1 VFLKEAGNL
10 DLGAQSFQATGARQ
24 NGSGVRKFIAA
35 EWLYRENNSAED
47 AIDICHRLMPPEFS
61 AASSVARW
69 MIYIIQSRQDRAE
82 RPGVLKMH
90 QLLKQDMAPQASQSG
105 LLAPDTTGMNFYR
118 ADPALTDLLR
128 IHLPEKLFNHIEPHL
143 DRLGELAGGRLDE
156 CARLADR
163 HGPVLH
169 PRDKFGRDV
178 QSIEYHPAY
187 HELERAA
194 FGEFGIHALS
204 IRKGIMGWPDKYPV
218 VAKHAFTFL
227 FNQTE
232 FGMGCPINVTDGCAK
247 LLANFGSEEL
257 KAKYFD
263 GLTQTDMSRLTQGG
277 QFMTEKEG
285 GSDVGTLTTSAVQE
299 GDHWRLYGEKWFCS
313 NADAKV
319 VMLLA
324 RPEGAP
330 PGTRG
335 VGLFLMPRFLEDGSQ
350 NHYRIVRLKDK
361 LGTRSMA
368 SGEIKLEGAIAY
380 AVGKLD
386 RGFVQMA
393 EMVNSSRLSNGV
405 KSTALMRRAWHDAMT
420 VAKNRVVFGSRILD
434 LPLGRRQLLK
444 IMLATEQALSMSF
457 LTADALDRAE
467 AGSQDAAALLRI
479 LTPTL
484 KFRATRD
491 ARKVCGDA
499 LEMRGGIGYIEEFAT
514 ARLLRDAH
522 LGSIWEG
529 TGNIVAL
536 DALKR
541 AVGRHGAES
550 ALAADLHAR
559 LDDSA
564 EVPQAWRDKLRGLA
578 DRAVGFAREVAAHSD
593 NEAESR
599 RATSLLYHVAS
610 AVQLAWEAQRIHA
623 RRGDARRLLLSRL
636 VVDQRVTPNDPFR
649 LAENKSQ
656 GAIAALLLGDRPAG
670 MAEVG
675 ELLRGA

>member
-1 VFLKEAGNL
+1 MIKIGRNEQEINMQQPLTH
-10 DLGAQSFQATGARQ
+10 DRST
-24 NGSGVRKFIAA
+24 AA
-35 EWLYRENNSAED
+35 AD
-47 AIDICHRLMPPEFS
+47 KP
-61 AASSVARW
+61 
-69 MIYIIQSRQDRAE
+69 
-82 RPGVLKMH
+82 
-90 QLLKQDMAPQASQSG
+90 G
-105 LLAPDTTGMNFYR
+105 LLAPDTSGMNFYR

-128 IHLPEKLFNHIEPHL
+128 LHLPEPLFRHIEPHL
-143 DRLGELAGGRLDE
+143 DRLGGLAGGHLDE

-163 HGPVLH
+163 HTPVLH
-169 PRDKFGRDV
+169 QRDRFGRDS
-178 QSIEYHPAY
+178 QYIEYHPAY
-187 HELERAA
+187 RELEKAA

-227 FNQTE
+227 FNQAE
-232 FGMGCPINVTDGCAK
+232 FGLGCPINVTDGCAK
-247 LLANFGSEEL
+247 LLNNFGSEAL
-257 KAKYFD
+257 KARYLD
-263 GLTQTDMSRLTQGG
+263 GLTQTDMSKLTQGG

-285 GSDVGTLTTSAVQE
+285 GSDVGTLTTTAVPE
-299 GDHWRLYGEKWFCS
+299 GDHWRLHGEKWFCS
-313 NADAKV
+313 NADAEV

-324 RPEGAP
+324 RPEGAG

-335 VGLFLMPRFLEDGSQ
+335 VGLFLMPRRLEDGSQ

-405 KSTALMRRAWHDAMT
+405 KSTALMRRAYHDAMT
-420 VAKNRVVFGSRILD
+420 VARNRVVFGQRIID
-434 LPLGRRQLLK
+434 LPLARRQLMK
-444 IMLATEQALSMSF
+444 IMLPTEQALSMSF

-529 TGNIVAL
+529 TGNIVAI

-541 AVGRHGAES
+541 AVG
-550 ALAADLHAR
+550 
-559 LDDSA
+559 
-564 EVPQAWRDKLRGLA
+564 Q
-578 DRAVGFAREVAAHSD
+578 FA
-593 NEAESR
+593 
-599 RATSLLYHVAS
+599 
-610 AVQLAWEAQRIHA
+610 
-623 RRGDARRLLLSRL
+623 
-636 VVDQRVTPNDPFR
+636 
-649 LAENKSQ
+649 
-656 GAIAALLLGDRPAG
+656 
-670 MAEVG
+670 
-675 ELLRGA
+675 

>member
-1 VFLKEAGNL
+1 VQDG
-10 DLGAQSFQATGARQ
+10 D
-24 NGSGVRKFIAA
+24 
-35 EWLYRENNSAED
+35 
-47 AIDICHRLMPPEFS
+47 
-61 AASSVARW
+61 RW
-69 MIYIIQSRQDRAE
+69 I
-82 RPGVLKMH
+82 
-90 QLLKQDMAPQASQSG
+90 
-105 LLAPDTTGMNFYR
+105 LA
-118 ADPALTDLLR
+118 
-128 IHLPEKLFNHIEPHL
+128 
-143 DRLGELAGGRLDE
+143 
-156 CARLADR
+156 
-163 HGPVLH
+163 
-169 PRDKFGRDV
+169 
-178 QSIEYHPAY
+178 
-187 HELERAA
+187 
-194 FGEFGIHALS
+194 
-204 IRKGIMGWPDKYPV
+204 
-218 VAKHAFTFL
+218 
-227 FNQTE
+227 
-232 FGMGCPINVTDGCAK
+232 
-247 LLANFGSEEL
+247 
-257 KAKYFD
+257 
-263 GLTQTDMSRLTQGG
+263 
-277 QFMTEKEG
+277 
-285 GSDVGTLTTSAVQE
+285 
-299 GDHWRLYGEKWFCS
+299 GEKWFCS
-313 NADAKV
+313 NADAEV

-324 RPEGAP
+324 RPQGAVG
-330 PGTRG
+330 GTRG
-335 VGLFLMPRFLEDGSQ
+335 VGLFLMPRWLEDGSP

-405 KSTALMRRAWHDAMT
+405 KSTALMRRAHHDAMT
-420 VAKNRVVFGSRILD
+420 VAANRVVFGSRIID
-434 LPLGRRQLLK
+434 LPLARRQLMK

-541 AVGRHGAES
+541 AVGRHGADA

-564 EVPQAWRDKLRGLA
+564 NVPQAWRDRLRELT
-578 DRAVGFAREVAAHSD
+578 DRAIGFACEVAGRSD
-593 NEAESR
+593 NEAEAR

-610 AVQLAWEAQRIHA
+610 AVALAWEGGRIHEM
-623 RRGDARRLLLSRL
+623 RGDARRLLLSRM
-636 VVDQRVTPNDPFR
+636 VIDHRVFGNDPFR
-649 LAENKSQ
+649 LTENAAER
-656 GAIAALLLGDRPAG
+656 AITGHLLGMDAVG
-670 MAEVG
+670 IAEVG
-675 ELLRGA
+675 ELLVAA

>member
-1 VFLKEAGNL
+1 MRCSAISSRISTGWAG
-10 DLGAQSFQATGARQ
+10 S
-24 NGSGVRKFIAA
+24 
-35 EWLYRENNSAED
+35 
-47 AIDICHRLMPPEFS
+47 
-61 AASSVARW
+61 
-69 MIYIIQSRQDRAE
+69 
-82 RPGVLKMH
+82 
-90 QLLKQDMAPQASQSG
+90 
-105 LLAPDTTGMNFYR
+105 
-118 ADPALTDLLR
+118 PALISPGPVRALRYLPR
-128 IHLPEKLFNHIEPHL
+128 IHRPVALFRHIEPHL
-143 DRLGELAGGRLDE
+143 DRLGGLAGGHLDE

-163 HGPVLH
+163 HVPVLH
-169 PRDKFGRDV
+169 QRDRFGRDA
-178 QSIEYHPAY
+178 QWIEYHPAY
-187 HELERAA
+187 RELERAA
-194 FGEFGIHALS
+194 FGEFGIHAMS
-204 IRKGIMGWPDKYPV
+204 IRKGILGWPEKYPV

-227 FNQTE
+227 FNQAE
-232 FGMGCPINVTDGCAK
+232 FGLGCPINVTDGCAK
-247 LLANFGSEEL
+247 LLANFGSEAL
-257 KAKYFD
+257 KARYLD
-263 GLTQTDMSRLTQGG
+263 GLTQTDMNKLTQGG

-285 GSDVGTLTTSAVQE
+285 GSDVGKLTTIAVQE
-299 GDHWRLYGEKWFCS
+299 GDHWRLSGEKWFCS
-313 NADAKV
+313 NADAEV

-324 RPEGAP
+324 RPEGAVG
-330 PGTRG
+330 GTRG
-335 VGLFLMPRFLEDGSQ
+335 VGLFLMPRRLEDGSQ

-405 KSTALMRRAWHDAMT
+405 KSTALMRRAHHDAMT
-420 VAKNRVVFGSRILD
+420 VAQNRVVFGSRIID
-434 LPLGRRQLLK
+434 LPLARRQLMK
-444 IMLATEQALSMSF
+444 IMLATEQGLSISF

-514 ARLLRDAH
+514 SRLLRDAH

-541 AVGRHGAES
+541 AVGRHGADS

-564 EVPQAWRDKLRGLA
+564 NVPQAWRDRLRDLA
-578 DRAVGFAREVAAHSD
+578 DRAVGFAREVASRAD
-593 NEAESR
+593 NEAEAR

-610 AVQLAWEAQRIHA
+610 AVALAWEGGRIQEM
-623 RRGDARRLLLSRL
+623 RGDARRLLLSRL
-636 VVDQRVTPNDPFR
+636 VVDHRISARDTCP
-649 LAENKSQ
+649 
-656 GAIAALLLGDRPAG
+656 
-670 MAEVG
+670 
-675 ELLRGA
+675 ELVNYHQ

>member
-1 VFLKEAGNL
+1 
-10 DLGAQSFQATGARQ
+10 
-24 NGSGVRKFIAA
+24 
-35 EWLYRENNSAED
+35 
-47 AIDICHRLMPPEFS
+47 
-61 AASSVARW
+61 
-69 MIYIIQSRQDRAE
+69 
-82 RPGVLKMH
+82 MH
-90 QLLKQDMAPQASQSG
+90 QFIRHAGVTGKSG
-105 LLAPDTTGMNFYR
+105 LLAPDTTGLNFYR

-128 IHLPEKLFNHIEPHL
+128 IHLDDRLFRHIEPHL
-143 DRLGELAGGRLDE
+143 DRLGALAGGVLDE

-163 HGPVLH
+163 HVPVLH
-169 PRDKFGRDV
+169 QRDRFGRDV
-178 QSIEYHPAY
+178 QWIEYHPAY
-187 HELERAA
+187 RELEKVA
-194 FGEFGIHALS
+194 FGEFGIHAMS
-204 IRKGIMGWPDKYPV
+204 NAKGILGWPEKYPV

-227 FNQTE
+227 FNQAE
-232 FGMGCPINVTDGCAK
+232 FGLGCPINVTDGCAK
-247 LLANFGSEEL
+247 LLANFGSDEL
-257 KAKYFD
+257 KGRYLD
-263 GLTQTDMSRLTQGG
+263 GLTTTDMDRLTQGG

-285 GSDVGTLTTSAVQE
+285 GSDVGTLTTTAVPE
-299 GDHWRLYGEKWFCS
+299 GDHWRLHGEKWFCS
-313 NADAKV
+313 NADAEV

-324 RPEGAP
+324 RPEGGS

-335 VGLFLMPRFLEDGSQ
+335 VGLFLMPRFLDDDSQ

-380 AVGKLD
+380 AVGRLD

-405 KSTALMRRAWHDAMT
+405 KSTALMRRAHHDATT
-420 VAKNRVVFGSRILD
+420 VATNRVVFGRRIID

-444 IMLATEQALSMSF
+444 IALATEQALSMSF

-499 LEMRGGIGYIEEFAT
+499 LEMRGGIGYVEEFAT

-529 TGNIVAL
+529 TGNVVAL

-559 LDDSA
+559 LDDSST
-564 EVPQAWRDKLRGLA
+564 VPQAFRDRLRGLV
-578 DRAVGFAREVAAHSD
+578 DRAIGFAREVASRAD
-593 NEAESR
+593 NEAEAR
-599 RATSLLYHVAS
+599 RATGLLYHVAS
-610 AVQLAWEAQRIHA
+610 AVSLCWEAGRIDA
-623 RRGDARRLLLSRL
+623 MRGDARRLLLSRL
-636 VVDQRVTPNDPFR
+636 VIDHRLSAHDPFR
-649 LAENKSQ
+649 LTENATQ
-656 GAIAALLLGDRPAG
+656 EAIANHLLGERAVG

-675 ELLRGA
+675 ELVLAA

>member
-1 VFLKEAGNL
+1 MQPLKHN
-10 DLGAQSFQATGARQ
+10 R
-24 NGSGVRKFIAA
+24 IA
-35 EWLYRENNSAED
+35 D
-47 AIDICHRLMPPEFS
+47 TDQP
-61 AASSVARW
+61 
-69 MIYIIQSRQDRAE
+69 
-82 RPGVLKMH
+82 
-90 QLLKQDMAPQASQSG
+90 G
-105 LLAPDTTGMNFYR
+105 LLAPDTSGMNFYH
-118 ADPALTDLLR
+118 ADPALKDLLR
-128 IHLPEKLFNHIEPHL
+128 LHLPDALFRHIEPHL
-143 DRLGELAGGRLDE
+143 ERLGELAGGHLDE

-163 HGPVLH
+163 HVPVLH
-169 PRDKFGRDV
+169 QRDKFGRDA
-178 QSIEYHPAY
+178 QWIEYHPAY
-187 HELERAA
+187 RELERAA
-194 FGEFGIHALS
+194 FGEFGIHAMS
-204 IRKGIMGWPDKYPV
+204 VRKGILGWPDKYPV

-227 FNQTE
+227 FNQAE
-232 FGMGCPINVTDGCAK
+232 FGLGCPINVTDGCAK
-247 LLANFGSEEL
+247 LLANFGSEAL
-257 KAKYFD
+257 KARYLD

-285 GSDVGTLTTSAVQE
+285 GSDVGKLTTSAVQE
-299 GDHWRLYGEKWFCS
+299 GDHWRLHGEKWFCS
-313 NADAKV
+313 NADAEV

-324 RPEGAP
+324 RPQGAEG
-330 PGTRG
+330 GTRG
-335 VGLFLMPRFLEDGSQ
+335 VGLFLMPRRLEDGSQ

-380 AVGKLD
+380 AVGRLD

-405 KSTALMRRAWHDAMT
+405 KSTALMRRAHHDAMT
-420 VAKNRVVFGSRILD
+420 VARNRVVFGQRIID
-434 LPLGRRQLLK
+434 LPLARRQLMK

-529 TGNIVAL
+529 TGNIVAI

-541 AVGRHGAES
+541 AIGRHGADA

-564 EVPQAWRDKLRGLA
+564 NVPRAWRDRLRDLT
-578 DRAVGFAREVAAHSD
+578 DRAVGFAREVAGRTD
-593 NEAESR
+593 NEAEAR

-610 AVQLAWEAQRIHA
+610 AVALAWEGGRIHDM
-623 RRGDARRLLLSRL
+623 RGDARRLLLSRM
-636 VVDQRVTPNDPFR
+636 VVDHRLSAGDPFR
-649 LAENKSQ
+649 LTENATQRSIT
-656 GAIAALLLGDRPAG
+656 GHLLGERDVG

-675 ELLRGA
+675 ELISAA

>member
-1 VFLKEAGNL
+1 M
-10 DLGAQSFQATGARQ
+10 QQR
-24 NGSGVRKFIAA
+24 SGHDVTAA
-35 EWLYRENNSAED
+35 A
-47 AIDICHRLMPPEFS
+47 
-61 AASSVARW
+61 
-69 MIYIIQSRQDRAE
+69 DR
-82 RPGVLKMH
+82 P
-90 QLLKQDMAPQASQSG
+90 G
-105 LLAPDTTGMNFYR
+105 LLAPDTSGMNFYR

-128 IHLPEKLFNHIEPHL
+128 IHLPDRIFNHIEPHL
-143 DRLGELAGGRLDE
+143 DRLGGLAGGYLDE

-163 HGPVLH
+163 HTPVLH
-169 PRDKFGRDV
+169 QRDRFGRDV
-178 QSIEYHPAY
+178 QWIEYHPAY
-187 HELERAA
+187 RELEKAA
-194 FGEFGIHALS
+194 FGEFGMHAMS
-204 IRKGIMGWPDKYPV
+204 IRKGVLGWPDKYPV

-227 FNQTE
+227 FNQAE
-232 FGMGCPINVTDGCAK
+232 FGLGCPINVTDGCAK
-247 LLANFGSEEL
+247 LLANFGSDAL
-257 KAKYFD
+257 KAKYLD
-263 GLTQTDMSRLTQGG
+263 GLTETNMAKLTQGG

-299 GDHWRLYGEKWFCS
+299 GDHWRLSGEKWFCS
-313 NADAKV
+313 NADAEV

-324 RPEGAP
+324 RPRGAEG
-330 PGTRG
+330 GTRG
-335 VGLFLMPRFLEDGSQ
+335 VGLFLMPRRLDDGSP

-380 AVGKLD
+380 AVGNLD

-405 KSTALMRRAWHDAMT
+405 KSTALMRRAHHDAMT
-420 VAKNRVVFGSRILD
+420 VARNRSVFGSRIVD
-434 LPLGRRQLLK
+434 LPLGRRQLMK
-444 IMLATEQALSMSF
+444 IALATEQALSMSF

-479 LTPTL
+479 LTPIL

-541 AVGRHGAES
+541 AVGRHGADG
-550 ALAADLHAR
+550 ALGADLHAR

-564 EVPQAWRDKLRGLA
+564 AVPQAWRDRLHGLT
-578 DRAVGFAREVAAHSD
+578 DRAIGFAREVASRAEK
-593 NEAESR
+593 EAEAR

-610 AVQLAWEAQRIHA
+610 AVVLAWEAQRIHE

-636 VVDQRVTPNDPFR
+636 VVDHRLSAGDPFR
-649 LAENKSQ
+649 LTENATQ
-656 GAIAALLLGDRPAG
+656 AAIADRLLGEPPVG

-675 ELLRGA
+675 ELLVAA

>member
-1 VFLKEAGNL
+1 MQQLPAHHDAGTTA
-10 DLGAQSFQATGARQ
+10 GQA
-24 NGSGVRKFIAA
+24 
-35 EWLYRENNSAED
+35 
-47 AIDICHRLMPPEFS
+47 
-61 AASSVARW
+61 
-69 MIYIIQSRQDRAE
+69 
-82 RPGVLKMH
+82 
-90 QLLKQDMAPQASQSG
+90 G

-128 IHLPEKLFNHIEPHL
+128 IHLDIRLFRHIEPHL
-143 DRLGELAGGRLDE
+143 DRLGALAGGPLDE

-169 PRDKFGRDV
+169 QRDRFGRDV
-178 QSIEYHPAY
+178 QSIEYHPCY
-187 HELERAA
+187 RELEQAA
-194 FGEFGIHALS
+194 FGEFGIHAMS
-204 IRKGIMGWPDKYPV
+204 NAKGILGWPDTYPV

-232 FGMGCPINVTDGCAK
+232 FGLGCPINVTDGCAK
-247 LLANFGSEEL
+247 LLAKFGSDEL
-257 KAKYFD
+257 KARYLD
-263 GLTQTDMSRLTQGG
+263 GLTQTDMARLTQGG

-285 GSDVGTLTTSAVQE
+285 GSDVGTLTTRAVPE
-299 GDHWRLYGEKWFCS
+299 GDHWRLHGEKWFCS

-324 RPEGAP
+324 RPEGAVS
-330 PGTRG
+330 GTRG
-335 VGLFLMPRFLEDGSQ
+335 VGLFLMPRSLDDGTQ

-368 SGEIKLEGAIAY
+368 SGEIKLDGAIAY
-380 AVGKLD
+380 AVGRLD

-405 KSTALMRRAWHDAMT
+405 KSTALMRRAHHDAMT
-420 VAKNRVVFGSRILD
+420 VATHRMVFGRRIID

-467 AGSQDAAALLRI
+467 GGSQGAAALLRI

-499 LEMRGGIGYIEEFAT
+499 LEMRGGIGYVEEFAT

-529 TGNIVAL
+529 TGNTVAL

-550 ALAADLHAR
+550 ALSADLHAR
-559 LDDSA
+559 LDDSGT
-564 EVPQAWRDKLRGLA
+564 VPQAFRDRLRDLV
-578 DRAVGFAREVAAHSD
+578 DRAIAFARAVASRAD
-593 NEAESR
+593 NEAEAR

-610 AVQLAWEAQRIHA
+610 AVSLTWESGRIDA
-623 RRGDARRLLLSRL
+623 MRGDARRLLLARL
-636 VVDQRVTPNDPFR
+636 VLDHRLPASDPFR
-649 LAENKSQ
+649 LAENTTQDS
-656 GAIAALLLGDRPAG
+656 IATHLLGKRDVG

-675 ELLRGA
+675 ELVSAA

>member
-1 VFLKEAGNL
+1 MHQFLKREDVMTG
-10 DLGAQSFQATGARQ
+10 GARP
-24 NGSGVRKFIAA
+24 A
-35 EWLYRENNSAED
+35 
-47 AIDICHRLMPPEFS
+47 
-61 AASSVARW
+61 
-69 MIYIIQSRQDRAE
+69 
-82 RPGVLKMH
+82 
-90 QLLKQDMAPQASQSG
+90 
-105 LLAPDTTGMNFYR
+105 LLAPDTTGLNFYR
-118 ADPALTDLLR
+118 ADPALSDLLR
-128 IHLPEKLFNHIEPHL
+128 IHLPDTLFCHLTPHL
-143 DRLGELAGGRLDE
+143 DRLGELAGGYLDE

-169 PRDKFGRDV
+169 QRDRFGRDM
-178 QSIEYHPAY
+178 QWIEYHPAY
-187 HELERAA
+187 RELERAA
-194 FGEFGIHALS
+194 FGEFGIHAMS
-204 IRKGIMGWPDKYPV
+204 IRKGILGWPDKYPV

-227 FNQTE
+227 FNQAE
-232 FGMGCPINVTDGCAK
+232 FGLGCPINVTDGCAK
-247 LLANFGSEEL
+247 LLASFGSDGL
-257 KAKYFD
+257 KARYLD
-263 GLTQTDMSRLTQGG
+263 GLTQTDMRKLTQGG

-285 GSDVGTLTTSAVQE
+285 GSDVGTLTTVAVPE
-299 GDHWRLYGEKWFCS
+299 GHHWRLHGEKWFCS

-324 RPEGAP
+324 RPQGADS
-330 PGTRG
+330 GTRG
-335 VGLFLMPRFLEDGSQ
+335 VGLFLMPRFLDDGSQ
-350 NHYRIVRLKDK
+350 NQYRIVRLKDK

-380 AVGKLD
+380 AVGRLD

-405 KSTALMRRAWHDAMT
+405 KSTALMRRAWHDAIT
-420 VAKNRVVFGSRILD
+420 VARNRVVFGQRIVD
-434 LPLGRRQLLK
+434 LPLGRRQLMK
-444 IMLATEQALSMSF
+444 ILLATEQALSTSF

-499 LEMRGGIGYIEEFAT
+499 LEMRGGIGYVEEFVT

-541 AVGRHGAES
+541 AIGRHGADA

-559 LDDSA
+559 LDDSNA
-564 EVPQAWRDKLRGLA
+564 VPQAWRDQLHRLV
-578 DRAVGFAREVAAHSD
+578 DRAVGFAREVAGRAD
-593 NEAESR
+593 NEAEAR

-610 AVQLAWEAQRIHA
+610 AVSLTWESARIHA
-623 RRGDARRLLLSRL
+623 LRGDARRLLLARL
-636 VVDQRVTPNDPFR
+636 VVDHRLMPSDPFR
-649 LAENKSQ
+649 LTENKADD
-656 GAIAALLLGDRPAG
+656 AIATLLLGENVANMG
-670 MAEVG
+670 EVG
-675 ELLRGA
+675 ELLTAA

>member
-1 VFLKEAGNL
+1 
-10 DLGAQSFQATGARQ
+10 
-24 NGSGVRKFIAA
+24 
-35 EWLYRENNSAED
+35 
-47 AIDICHRLMPPEFS
+47 
-61 AASSVARW
+61 
-69 MIYIIQSRQDRAE
+69 
-82 RPGVLKMH
+82 MH
-90 QLLKQDMAPQASQSG
+90 QLLEQDVAPLAGQSG

-128 IHLPEKLFNHIEPHL
+128 IHLPDALFNHIEPHL
-143 DRLGELAGGRLDE
+143 DRLGALAGGRLDE

-163 HGPVLH
+163 HGPVQH
-169 PRDKFGRDV
+169 AREKFGRDV
-178 QSIEYHPAY
+178 HTVEYHPAY
-187 HELERAA
+187 QELERAA

-247 LLANFGSEEL
+247 LLANFGSEAL
-257 KAKYFD
+257 KAKYLD
-263 GLTQTDMSRLTQGG
+263 GLTQTDMSKLTQGG

-285 GSDVGTLTTSAVQE
+285 GSDVGTLTTTAVQE

-324 RPEGAP
+324 RPESAP
-330 PGTRG
+330 AGTRG
-335 VGLFLMPRFLEDGSQ
+335 VGLFLMPRFLDDGAQTHS
-350 NHYRIVRLKDK
+350 RIVRVKDK

-405 KSTALMRRAWHDAMT
+405 KSTALMRRAHHDAMT
-420 VAKNRVVFGSRILD
+420 VARNRVVFGQRIID
-434 LPLGRRQLLK
+434 LPLARRQLMK

-467 AGSQDAAALLRI
+467 AGSQDAASLLRI

-529 TGNIVAL
+529 TGNIVAI
-536 DALKR
+536 DALTR
-541 AVGRHGAES
+541 AVGRHGADA

-564 EVPQAWRDKLRGLA
+564 NVPQRGRDRLRELP
-578 DRAVGFAREVAAHSD
+578 DRARGFVREIALRSE
-593 NEAESR
+593 NEAEAR
-599 RATSLLYHVAS
+599 RATSLLYHLAS
-610 AVQLAWEAQRIHA
+610 AVALAWEAGRIHE

-636 VVDQRVTPNDPFR
+636 VIDHRVLAGDPFR
-649 LAENKSQ
+649 LGDNAAQ
-656 GAIAALLLGDRPAG
+656 RAIADLLLGERAAG
-670 MAEVG
+670 MAEVSEFVG
-675 ELLRGA
+675 

>member
-1 VFLKEAGNL
+1 MYQPVKHVDVTSPA
-10 DLGAQSFQATGARQ
+10 
-24 NGSGVRKFIAA
+24 
-35 EWLYRENNSAED
+35 D
-47 AIDICHRLMPPEFS
+47 AP
-61 AASSVARW
+61 
-69 MIYIIQSRQDRAE
+69 
-82 RPGVLKMH
+82 
-90 QLLKQDMAPQASQSG
+90 G
-105 LLAPDTTGMNFYR
+105 LLAPDTSGMNFYR

-128 IHLPEKLFNHIEPHL
+128 IHLPDALFRHIEPHL
-143 DRLGELAGGRLDE
+143 DRLGALAGGHLDE

-163 HGPVLH
+163 HVPELH
-169 PRDKFGRDV
+169 QRDRFGRDA
-178 QSIEYHPAY
+178 QWIEYHPAY
-187 HELERAA
+187 RELERAA
-194 FGEFGIHALS
+194 FGEFGIHAMS
-204 IRKGIMGWPDKYPV
+204 IRKGILGWPDKYPV
-218 VAKHAFTFL
+218 TAKHAFTFL
-227 FNQTE
+227 FNQAE
-232 FGMGCPINVTDGCAK
+232 FGLGCPINVTDGCAK
-247 LLANFGSEEL
+247 LLSNFGSDAL
-257 KAKYFD
+257 KARYLD
-263 GLTQTDMSRLTQGG
+263 GLTQTDMSKLTQGG

-285 GSDVGTLTTSAVQE
+285 GSDVGKLTTTAVQE
-299 GDHWRLYGEKWFCS
+299 GDHWRLSGEKWFCS
-313 NADAKV
+313 NADAEV

-324 RPEGAP
+324 RPQGAEA
-330 PGTRG
+330 GTRG
-335 VGLFLMPRFLEDGSQ
+335 VGLFLMPRRLEDGSP

-380 AVGKLD
+380 AVGRLD

-405 KSTALMRRAWHDAMT
+405 KSTALMRRAHHDAMT
-420 VAKNRVVFGSRILD
+420 VAQNRVVFGQRIVD
-434 LPLGRRQLLK
+434 MPLARRQLMK
-444 IMLATEQALSMSF
+444 IMLATEQALSLSF
-457 LTADALDRAE
+457 VTADALDRAE

-484 KFRATRD
+484 KYRATRD

-541 AVGRHGAES
+541 AVGRHGAEA

-564 EVPQAWRDKLRGLA
+564 NVPQAWRDRLRGLT
-578 DRAVGFAREVAAHSD
+578 DRAIGFAREVARHSD
-593 NEAESR
+593 NEAEAR

-610 AVQLAWEAQRIHA
+610 AVSLAWEGGRIHA
-623 RRGDARRLLLSRL
+623 MRGDARRLLLSRL
-636 VVDQRVTPNDPFR
+636 VIDHRLPASDPFR
-649 LAENKSQ
+649 LTENNVQ
-656 GAIAALLLGDRPAG
+656 RAITGHLLGDREVG

-675 ELLRGA
+675 ELILAA

>member
-1 VFLKEAGNL
+1 
-10 DLGAQSFQATGARQ
+10 
-24 NGSGVRKFIAA
+24 
-35 EWLYRENNSAED
+35 
-47 AIDICHRLMPPEFS
+47 
-61 AASSVARW
+61 
-69 MIYIIQSRQDRAE
+69 
-82 RPGVLKMH
+82 MH
-90 QLLKQDMAPQASQSG
+90 QPVKHVDVTTPGDRPG
-105 LLAPDTTGMNFYR
+105 LLAPDTSGMNFYR

-128 IHLPEKLFNHIEPHL
+128 IHLPDNLFRHIEPHL
-143 DRLGELAGGRLDE
+143 DRLGALAGGHLDE

-163 HGPVLH
+163 HVPELH
-169 PRDKFGRDV
+169 QRDRFGRDA
-178 QSIEYHPAY
+178 QWIEYHPAY
-187 HELERAA
+187 RELERAA
-194 FGEFGIHALS
+194 FGEFGIHAMS
-204 IRKGIMGWPDKYPV
+204 IRKGILGWPDKYPV
-218 VAKHAFTFL
+218 AAKHAFTFL
-227 FNQTE
+227 FNQAE
-232 FGMGCPINVTDGCAK
+232 FGLGCPINVTDGCAK
-247 LLANFGSEEL
+247 LLSNFGSDAL
-257 KAKYFD
+257 KARYLD
-263 GLTQTDMSRLTQGG
+263 GLTQTDMDKLTQGG

-285 GSDVGTLTTSAVQE
+285 GSDVGKLTTTAVQE
-299 GDHWRLYGEKWFCS
+299 GDHWRLSGEKWFCS
-313 NADAKV
+313 NADAEV

-324 RPEGAP
+324 RPQGAEA
-330 PGTRG
+330 GTRG
-335 VGLFLMPRFLEDGSQ
+335 VGLFLMPRRLEDGSP

-380 AVGKLD
+380 AVGRLD

-405 KSTALMRRAWHDAMT
+405 KSTALMRRAHHDAMT
-420 VAKNRVVFGSRILD
+420 VAQNRVVFGSRIID
-434 LPLGRRQLLK
+434 MPLARRQLMK
-444 IMLATEQALSMSF
+444 IMLATEQALSLSF
-457 LTADALDRAE
+457 VTADALDRAE

-484 KFRATRD
+484 KYRATRD

-541 AVGRHGAES
+541 AVGRHGAEA

-564 EVPQAWRDKLRGLA
+564 NVPQAWRDRLRGLT
-578 DRAVGFAREVAAHSD
+578 DRAIGFAREVARHSD
-593 NEAESR
+593 NEAEAR

-610 AVQLAWEAQRIHA
+610 AVALAWEGGRIHSM
-623 RRGDARRLLLSRL
+623 RGDARRLLLSRMVIDHRL
-636 VVDQRVTPNDPFR
+636 PAADPFR
-649 LAENKSQ
+649 LTENNVQ
-656 GAIAALLLGDRPAG
+656 RAITGHLLGDRNVG

-675 ELLRGA
+675 ELILAA

>member
-1 VFLKEAGNL
+1 M
-10 DLGAQSFQATGARQ
+10 QP
-24 NGSGVRKFIAA
+24 
-35 EWLYRENNSAED
+35 
-47 AIDICHRLMPPEFS
+47 H
-61 AASSVARW
+61 
-69 MIYIIQSRQDRAE
+69 
-82 RPGVLKMH
+82 
-90 QLLKQDMAPQASQSG
+90 KQDPKTSAVSQPG

-118 ADPALTDLLR
+118 VDPALTDLLKL
-128 IHLPEKLFNHIEPHL
+128 HLPDALFRHIEPHL
-143 DRLGELAGGRLDE
+143 DRLGGLAGGYLDE

-163 HGPVLH
+163 HTPVLH
-169 PRDKFGRDV
+169 QRDKFGRDV
-178 QSIEYHPAY
+178 QHIEYHPAY
-187 HELERAA
+187 RELEKAA

-204 IRKGIMGWPDKYPV
+204 LRKGIMGWPDKYPV

-227 FNQTE
+227 FNQAE

-247 LLANFGSEEL
+247 LLANFGDEAL
-257 KAKYFD
+257 KAKYLD
-263 GLTQTDMSRLTQGG
+263 GLTQTDMSKLTQGG

-285 GSDVGTLTTSAVQE
+285 GSDVGTLTTRAVQE

-324 RPEGAP
+324 RPEGAG

-335 VGLFLMPRFLEDGSQ
+335 VGLFLMPRFLDDGSQ

-368 SGEIKLEGAIAY
+368 SGEIKFDGAIAY

-405 KSTALMRRAWHDAMT
+405 KSTALMRRAWHDAIT
-420 VAKNRVVFGSRILD
+420 VAKGRVVFGQRIID
-434 LPLGRRQLLK
+434 LPLARRQLMK
-444 IMLATEQALSMSF
+444 IMLPTEQALSMSF

-499 LEMRGGIGYIEEFAT
+499 MEMRGGIGYIEEFVT
-514 ARLLRDAH
+514 PRLLRDAH

-529 TGNIVAL
+529 TGNIVAI

-541 AVGRHGAES
+541 AVGRHGADN

-564 EVPQAWRDKLRGLA
+564 NVPQAWRNRLRDLS
-578 DRAVGFAREVAAHSD
+578 DRAVAFAREVASRVD
-593 NEAESR
+593 NEGDAR

-610 AVQLAWEAQRIHA
+610 AVALAWEGGRIHEM
-623 RRGDARRLLLSRL
+623 RGDARRLLLSRM
-636 VVDQRVTPNDPFR
+636 VIDHRVLPGDPFR
-649 LAENKSQ
+649 LTENTVQ
-656 GAIAALLLGDRPAG
+656 RRMTEHLLGDRAVG

-675 ELLRGA
+675 ELLDAA

>member
-1 VFLKEAGNL
+1 MQPLPHDRMA
-10 DLGAQSFQATGARQ
+10 
-24 NGSGVRKFIAA
+24 
-35 EWLYRENNSAED
+35 NSAD
-47 AIDICHRLMPPEFS
+47 QP
-61 AASSVARW
+61 
-69 MIYIIQSRQDRAE
+69 
-82 RPGVLKMH
+82 
-90 QLLKQDMAPQASQSG
+90 G
-105 LLAPDTTGMNFYR
+105 LLAPDTSGMNFYR
-118 ADPALTDLLR
+118 ADPALTERLP
-128 IHLPEKLFNHIEPHL
+128 IHLSDALFKHIEPHL
-143 DRLGELAGGRLDE
+143 DRLGGLAGGILDE

-163 HGPVLH
+163 HTPVLH
-169 PRDKFGRDV
+169 QRDRFGRDS
-178 QSIEYHPAY
+178 QYIEYHPAY
-187 HELERAA
+187 RELEKAA
-194 FGEFGIHALS
+194 FGEFGIHAMS

-247 LLANFGSEEL
+247 LLNNFGSDAL
-257 KAKYFD
+257 KARYLD
-263 GLTQTDMSRLTQGG
+263 GLTQTDMSKLTQGG

-285 GSDVGTLTTSAVQE
+285 GSDVGTLTTTAVQE
-299 GDHWRLYGEKWFCS
+299 GDHWRLHGEKWFCS
-313 NADAKV
+313 NADAQV

-324 RPEGAP
+324 RPEGAG

-335 VGLFLMPRFLEDGSQ
+335 VGLFLMPRRLEDGAQ

-405 KSTALMRRAWHDAMT
+405 KSTALMRRAYHDAMT
-420 VAKNRVVFGSRILD
+420 VARNRVVFGSRIID
-434 LPLGRRQLLK
+434 LPLARRQLMK

-536 DALKR
+536 DALRR
-541 AVGRHGAES
+541 AAGRPRADA
-550 ALAADLHAR
+550 ALAADPHAR
-559 LDDSA
+559 LDDSTS
-564 EVPQAWRDKLRGLA
+564 VPQAWRDRLRGLT
-578 DRAVGFAREVAAHSD
+578 DRAIGFAREAAGGPASQAD
-593 NEAESR
+593 AR

-610 AVQLAWEAQRIHA
+610 AVALAWEGGRIQQM
-623 RRGDARRLLLSRL
+623 RGDARRLLLSRM
-636 VVDQRVTPNDPFR
+636 VIDHRVAANDPFR
-649 LAENKSQ
+649 LTENATQ
-656 GAIAALLLGDRPAG
+656 RAISAHLLGDRVAG

-675 ELLRGA
+675 ELLLAA

>member
-1 VFLKEAGNL
+1 MHQFLRRDDVMTG
-10 DLGAQSFQATGARQ
+10 GAR
-24 NGSGVRKFIAA
+24 
-35 EWLYRENNSAED
+35 
-47 AIDICHRLMPPEFS
+47 PE
-61 AASSVARW
+61 
-69 MIYIIQSRQDRAE
+69 
-82 RPGVLKMH
+82 
-90 QLLKQDMAPQASQSG
+90 
-105 LLAPDTTGMNFYR
+105 LLAPDTTGLNFYR
-118 ADPALTDLLR
+118 ADPALADLLR
-128 IHLPEKLFNHIEPHL
+128 IHLPEALFRHLVPHL
-143 DRLGELAGGRLDE
+143 DRLGELAGSYLDE

-169 PRDKFGRDV
+169 QRDRFGRDV
-178 QSIEYHPAY
+178 QWVEYHPAY
-187 HELERAA
+187 RELERAA
-194 FGEFGIHALS
+194 FGEFGIHAMS
-204 IRKGIMGWPDKYPV
+204 IRKGILGWPTKYPV
-218 VAKHAFTFL
+218 TAKHAFTFL
-227 FNQTE
+227 FNQAE
-232 FGMGCPINVTDGCAK
+232 FGLGCPINVTDGCAK
-247 LLANFGSEEL
+247 LLASFGSDGL
-257 KAKYFD
+257 KAKYLD
-263 GLTQTDMSRLTQGG
+263 GLTQTDMRKLTQGG

-285 GSDVGTLTTSAVQE
+285 GSDVGTLTTVAVPE
-299 GDHWRLYGEKWFCS
+299 GDHWRLHGEKWFCS

-324 RPEGAP
+324 RPQGAEA
-330 PGTRG
+330 GTRG
-335 VGLFLMPRFLEDGSQ
+335 VGLFLMPRFLDDGSQ

-368 SGEIKLEGAIAY
+368 SGEIKLEGAVAY
-380 AVGKLD
+380 AVGRLD

-405 KSTALMRRAWHDAMT
+405 KSTALMRRAWHDAIT
-420 VAKNRVVFGSRILD
+420 VARNRVVFGKRIVD

-444 IMLATEQALSMSF
+444 ILLATEQALSLSF

-499 LEMRGGIGYIEEFAT
+499 LEMRGGIGYVEEFVT

-541 AVGRHGAES
+541 AVGRHGAEA

-564 EVPQAWRDKLRGLA
+564 AVPQAWRDQLHRLL
-578 DRAVGFAREVAAHSD
+578 DRAVGFAREVAGRAD
-593 NEAESR
+593 NESEAR

-610 AVQLAWEAQRIHA
+610 AVSTTWESGRIHA
-623 RRGDARRLLLSRL
+623 MRGDARRLLLAKLIVAHRL
-636 VVDQRVTPNDPFR
+636 TPSDPFR
-649 LAENKSQ
+649 LAENRMDD
-656 GAIAALLLGDRPAG
+656 AIATLLLGERTAD
-670 MAEVG
+670 MEEVG
-675 ELLRGA
+675 ELLSAA

>member
-1 VFLKEAGNL
+1 
-10 DLGAQSFQATGARQ
+10 
-24 NGSGVRKFIAA
+24 
-35 EWLYRENNSAED
+35 
-47 AIDICHRLMPPEFS
+47 
-61 AASSVARW
+61 
-69 MIYIIQSRQDRAE
+69 
-82 RPGVLKMH
+82 MH
-90 QLLKQDMAPQASQSG
+90 QLNKHNDVTAPAGQPG
-105 LLAPDTTGMNFYR
+105 LLAPDTSGMNFYR
-118 ADPALTDLLR
+118 ADPALADLLR
-128 IHLPEKLFNHIEPHL
+128 IHLPDALFRHIEPHL
-143 DRLGELAGGRLDE
+143 DRLGGLAGGHLDE

-163 HGPVLH
+163 HVPVLH
-169 PRDKFGRDV
+169 QRDRFGRDA

-187 HELERAA
+187 RELERAA
-194 FGEFGIHALS
+194 FGEYGIHAMS
-204 IRKGIMGWPDKYPV
+204 IRKGILGWPEKYPV

-227 FNQTE
+227 FNQAE
-232 FGMGCPINVTDGCAK
+232 FGLGCPINVTDGCAK
-247 LLANFGSEEL
+247 LLANFGSESL
-257 KAKYFD
+257 KARYLD
-263 GLTQTDMSRLTQGG
+263 GLTQTDMSKLTQGG

-285 GSDVGTLTTSAVQE
+285 GSDVGKLTTIAVEE
-299 GDHWRLYGEKWFCS
+299 GDHWRLSGEKWFCS
-313 NADAKV
+313 NADAEV

-324 RPEGAP
+324 RPQGAVG
-330 PGTRG
+330 GTRG
-335 VGLFLMPRFLEDGSQ
+335 VGLFLMPRRLEDGSQ

-405 KSTALMRRAWHDAMT
+405 KSTALMRRAHHDAMT
-420 VAKNRVVFGSRILD
+420 VAQNRVVFGSRIID
-434 LPLGRRQLLK
+434 LPLARRQLMK

-457 LTADALDRAE
+457 VTADALDRAE

-514 ARLLRDAH
+514 SRLLRDAH

-541 AVGRHGAES
+541 AVGRHGADA

-564 EVPQAWRDKLRGLA
+564 NVPQAWRDRLRDLT
-578 DRAVGFAREVAAHSD
+578 DRAIDFAREVAARTD
-593 NEAESR
+593 NEAEAR

-610 AVQLAWEAQRIHA
+610 SVALAWEGGRIHEM
-623 RRGDARRLLLSRL
+623 RGDARRLLLSRL
-636 VVDQRVTPNDPFR
+636 VIDHRVSVGDPFR
-649 LAENKSQ
+649 LTENTAQ
-656 GAIAALLLGDRPAG
+656 RTITAHLLGDRAVG

-675 ELLRGA
+675 ELLKVA

>member
-1 VFLKEAGNL
+1 MHKPVKHDE
-10 DLGAQSFQATGARQ
+10 
-24 NGSGVRKFIAA
+24 VMPA
-35 EWLYRENNSAED
+35 E
-47 AIDICHRLMPPEFS
+47 
-61 AASSVARW
+61 
-69 MIYIIQSRQDRAE
+69 
-82 RPGVLKMH
+82 
-90 QLLKQDMAPQASQSG
+90 QSG
-105 LLAPDTTGMNFYR
+105 LLAPDTSGMNFYR

-128 IHLPEKLFNHIEPHL
+128 IHLPEPLFRHIEPHL
-143 DRLGELAGGRLDE
+143 DRLGALAGGDLDE

-163 HGPVLH
+163 HVPVLH
-169 PRDKFGRDV
+169 QRDRFGRDA
-178 QSIEYHPAY
+178 QWIEYHPAY
-187 HELERAA
+187 RELERHA
-194 FGEFGIHALS
+194 FGEFGIQAMS
-204 IRKGIMGWPDKYPV
+204 VRKGILGWPQNYPV
-218 VAKHAFTFL
+218 VANLALTLL
-227 FNQTE
+227 FNQAD
-232 FGMGCPINVTDGCAK
+232 FGLCFPINVTDGCAK
-247 LLANFGSEEL
+247 LLSRFGDESL
-257 KAKYFD
+257 KARYLD
-263 GLTQTDMSRLTQGG
+263 GLTQTDMKRLTQGG

-285 GSDVGTLTTSAVQE
+285 GSDVGKLTTSAVQE
-299 GDHWRLYGEKWFCS
+299 GDHWRLSGEKWFCS
-313 NADAKV
+313 NADAEV

-324 RPEGAP
+324 RPQGAEA
-330 PGTRG
+330 GTRG
-335 VGLFLMPRFLEDGSQ
+335 VGLFLMPRRLDDGSP

-368 SGEIKLEGAIAY
+368 SGEIKLEGAVAY

-405 KSTALMRRAWHDAMT
+405 KSTALMRRAYHDAMT
-420 VAKNRVVFGSRILD
+420 VAKNRVVFASRIID
-434 LPLGRRQLLK
+434 LPLARRQLMK

-457 LTADALDRAE
+457 LTADALDSGE

-541 AVGRHGAES
+541 AVGRHGADA

-564 EVPQAWRDKLRGLA
+564 NVPQAWRDRLRDLT
-578 DRAVGFAREVAAHSD
+578 DRAIGFARDVAARVD
-593 NEAESR
+593 NEADAR

-610 AVQLAWEAQRIHA
+610 AVALTWEGGRIHEM
-623 RRGDARRLLLSRL
+623 RGDARRLLLSRM
-636 VVDQRVTPNDPFR
+636 VIDHRVSASDPFR
-649 LAENKSQ
+649 LTENPLQ
-656 GAIAALLLGDRPAG
+656 RAITGNLLGDGAVG
-670 MAEVG
+670 IAEDG
-675 ELLRGA
+675 ELLNLALGLKRDLTSPLAG

>member
-1 VFLKEAGNL
+1 MTKIGRNEQG
-10 DLGAQSFQATGARQ
+10 
-24 NGSGVRKFIAA
+24 
-35 EWLYRENNSAED
+35 
-47 AIDICHRLMPPEFS
+47 
-61 AASSVARW
+61 
-69 MIYIIQSRQDRAE
+69 
-82 RPGVLKMH
+82 LKM
-90 QLLKQDMAPQASQSG
+90 QPLKQECAGTANQPG

-118 ADPALTDLLR
+118 ADPALTDLLKL
-128 IHLPEKLFNHIEPHL
+128 HLPDALFRHIEPHL
-143 DRLGELAGGRLDE
+143 DRLGGLAGGHLDE

-163 HGPVLH
+163 HTPVLH
-169 PRDKFGRDV
+169 QRDRFGRDS
-178 QSIEYHPAY
+178 QYIEYHPAY
-187 HELERAA
+187 RELEKAA

-247 LLANFGSEEL
+247 LLNNFGSEAL
-257 KAKYFD
+257 KARYLD
-263 GLTQTDMSRLTQGG
+263 GLTQTDMSKLTQGG

-285 GSDVGTLTTSAVQE
+285 GSDVGTLTTTAMQE
-299 GDHWRLYGEKWFCS
+299 GDHWRLHGEKWFCS
-313 NADAKV
+313 NADAEV

-324 RPEGAP
+324 RPEGAG

-335 VGLFLMPRFLEDGSQ
+335 VGLFLMPRRLEDGSQ

-405 KSTALMRRAWHDAMT
+405 KSTALMRRAHHDAMT
-420 VAKNRVVFGSRILD
+420 VARNRVVFGQRIID
-434 LPLGRRQLLK
+434 LPLARRQLMK
-444 IMLATEQALSMSF
+444 IMLPTEQALSMSF

-529 TGNIVAL
+529 TGNIVAI

-541 AVGRHGAES
+541 AVGRHGADA

-564 EVPQAWRDKLRGLA
+564 NVPQAWRNRLGDLA
-578 DRAVGFAREVAAHSD
+578 DRAIGFAREVASGSD
-593 NEAESR
+593 NEGDAR

-610 AVQLAWEAQRIHA
+610 AVALAWEGGRIHEM
-623 RRGDARRLLLSRL
+623 RGDARRLLLSRM
-636 VVDQRVTPNDPFR
+636 VIDHRVSPGDPFQLTESTAQR
-649 LAENKSQ
+649 
-656 GAIAALLLGDRPAG
+656 AITGHLLGESAVG

-675 ELLRGA
+675 ELLSAA

>member
-1 VFLKEAGNL
+1 MQPLKH
-10 DLGAQSFQATGARQ
+10 D
-24 NGSGVRKFIAA
+24 RK
-35 EWLYRENNSAED
+35 
-47 AIDICHRLMPPEFS
+47 
-61 AASSVARW
+61 AASTG
-69 MIYIIQSRQDRAE
+69 Q
-82 RPGVLKMH
+82 P
-90 QLLKQDMAPQASQSG
+90 G

-128 IHLPEKLFNHIEPHL
+128 LHLPEALFRHIEPHL
-143 DRLGELAGGRLDE
+143 DRLGGLAGGHLDE

-163 HGPVLH
+163 HTPVLH
-169 PRDKFGRDV
+169 QRDRFGRDS
-178 QSIEYHPAY
+178 QYIEYHPAY
-187 HELERAA
+187 RELEKAA
-194 FGEFGIHALS
+194 FGEFGIHAMS

-227 FNQTE
+227 FNQAE

-247 LLANFGSEEL
+247 LLNNFGSDAL
-257 KAKYFD
+257 KEKYLD
-263 GLTQTDMSRLTQGG
+263 GLTQTDMGKLTQGG

-285 GSDVGTLTTSAVQE
+285 GSDVGTLTTTAVQE
-299 GDHWRLYGEKWFCS
+299 GDHWRLTGEKWFCS
-313 NADAKV
+313 NADAEV

-324 RPEGAP
+324 RPDGAG

-335 VGLFLMPRFLEDGSQ
+335 VGLFLMPRRLEDGSQ

-405 KSTALMRRAWHDAMT
+405 KSTALMRRAYHDAMT
-420 VAKNRVVFGSRILD
+420 VAKGRVVFGQRIID
-434 LPLGRRQLLK
+434 LPLARRQLMK

-529 TGNIVAL
+529 TGNIVAI

-541 AVGRHGAES
+541 AVGRHGADA

-564 EVPQAWRDKLRGLA
+564 NVPQAWRGTLRDLV
-578 DRAVGFAREVAAHSD
+578 DRAIGFAREVASRTD
-593 NEAESR
+593 NEADAR

-610 AVQLAWEAQRIHA
+610 AVALAWEGGRIHEM
-623 RRGDARRLLLSRL
+623 RGDARRLLLSRM
-636 VVDQRVTPNDPFR
+636 VVDHRVSAGDPFR
-649 LAENKSQ
+649 LTENTVQ
-656 GAIAALLLGDRPAG
+656 RDITDHLLGERSVG
-670 MAEVG
+670 MTEVG
-675 ELLRGA
+675 ELLKVA

>member
-1 VFLKEAGNL
+1 MPKQMSTEAGNSM
-10 DLGAQSFQATGARQ
+10 QP
-24 NGSGVRKFIAA
+24 
-35 EWLYRENNSAED
+35 
-47 AIDICHRLMPPEFS
+47 H
-61 AASSVARW
+61 
-69 MIYIIQSRQDRAE
+69 
-82 RPGVLKMH
+82 
-90 QLLKQDMAPQASQSG
+90 KQDPKTSAVSQPG
-105 LLAPDTTGMNFYR
+105 LLAPDTTGMNFFR
-118 ADPALTDLLR
+118 ADPALTDLLKL
-128 IHLPEKLFNHIEPHL
+128 HLPDALFRHIEPHL
-143 DRLGELAGGRLDE
+143 DRLGGLAGGYLDE

-163 HGPVLH
+163 HTPVLH
-169 PRDKFGRDV
+169 QRDKFGRDV
-178 QSIEYHPAY
+178 QHIEYHPAY
-187 HELERAA
+187 REIEKAA

-204 IRKGIMGWPDKYPV
+204 LRKGIMGWPDKYPV

-227 FNQTE
+227 FNQAE

-247 LLANFGSEEL
+247 LLANFGDEAL
-257 KAKYFD
+257 KAKYLD
-263 GLTQTDMSRLTQGG
+263 GLTQTDMSKLTQGG

-285 GSDVGTLTTSAVQE
+285 GSDVGTLTTRAVQE

-324 RPEGAP
+324 RPEGAG

-335 VGLFLMPRFLEDGSQ
+335 VGLFLMPRFLDDGSQ

-368 SGEIKLEGAIAY
+368 SGEIKFDGAIAY

-405 KSTALMRRAWHDAMT
+405 KSTALMRRAWHDAIT
-420 VAKNRVVFGSRILD
+420 VAKGRVVFGQRIID
-434 LPLGRRQLLK
+434 LSLARRQLMK
-444 IMLATEQALSMSF
+444 IMLPTEQALSMSF

-499 LEMRGGIGYIEEFAT
+499 MEMRGGIGYIEEFVT
-514 ARLLRDAH
+514 PRLLRDAH

-529 TGNIVAL
+529 TGNIVAI

-541 AVGRHGAES
+541 AVGRHGADN

-564 EVPQAWRDKLRGLA
+564 NVPQAWRNRLRDLS
-578 DRAVGFAREVAAHSD
+578 DRAVAFAREVASRID
-593 NEAESR
+593 NEGDAR

-610 AVQLAWEAQRIHA
+610 AVALAWEGGRIHET
-623 RRGDARRLLLSRL
+623 RGDARRLLLSRM
-636 VVDQRVTPNDPFR
+636 VIDHRVLPGDPFR
-649 LAENKSQ
+649 LTENTVQ
-656 GAIAALLLGDRPAG
+656 RRMTEHLLGDRAVG

-675 ELLRGA
+675 ELLDAA

>member
-1 VFLKEAGNL
+1 MHAPGK
-10 DLGAQSFQATGARQ
+10 QATATEP
-24 NGSGVRKFIAA
+24 A
-35 EWLYRENNSAED
+35 
-47 AIDICHRLMPPEFS
+47 
-61 AASSVARW
+61 
-69 MIYIIQSRQDRAE
+69 DR
-82 RPGVLKMH
+82 G
-90 QLLKQDMAPQASQSG
+90 G
-105 LLAPDTTGMNFYR
+105 LIAPDTSGMNFYR
-118 ADPALTDLLR
+118 ADPSLADLLR
-128 IHLPEKLFNHIEPHL
+128 IHLSEKLFRHIEPHL
-143 DRLGELAGGRLDE
+143 DRLGGLAGGHLDE

-163 HGPVLH
+163 HVPVLH
-169 PRDKFGRDV
+169 QRDRFGRDA
-178 QSIEYHPAY
+178 QWIEYHPAY
-187 HELERAA
+187 RELERAA

-247 LLANFGSEEL
+247 LLANFGSEAL
-257 KAKYFD
+257 KAKFLD
-263 GLTQTDMSRLTQGG
+263 GLTQTDMSKLTQGG

-285 GSDVGTLTTSAVQE
+285 GSDVGTLTSTAVPE

-313 NADAKV
+313 NADAEV

-324 RPEGAP
+324 RPEGAG

-335 VGLFLMPRFLEDGSQ
+335 VGLFLMPRHLDDGSQ

-405 KSTALMRRAWHDAMT
+405 KSTALMRRAYHDAMT
-420 VAKNRVVFGSRILD
+420 VARNRVVFGSRIID
-434 LPLGRRQLLK
+434 MPLARRQLMK
-444 IMLATEQALSMSF
+444 IMLATEQALSMS
-457 LTADALDRAE
+457 LITADALDRAE

-499 LEMRGGIGYIEEFAT
+499 MEMRGGIGYIEEFAT

-529 TGNIVAL
+529 TGNIVAI

-541 AVGRHGAES
+541 AVGRHGADT

-564 EVPQAWRDKLRGLA
+564 NVPRAWCDRLRDVT
-578 DRAVGFAREVAAHSD
+578 DRAIGFAREVAGRIE
-593 NEAESR
+593 NEAEAR
-599 RATSLLYHVAS
+599 RATSLLYHLAS
-610 AVQLAWEAQRIHA
+610 AVALTWEGGRIHEM
-623 RRGDARRLLLSRL
+623 RGDARRLLLSRM
-636 VVDQRVTPNDPFR
+636 VIDHRVSSGDPFQLTESTAQR
-649 LAENKSQ
+649 
-656 GAIAALLLGDRPAG
+656 AITGHLLGERAVG

-675 ELLRGA
+675 ELLSAS

>member
-1 VFLKEAGNL
+1 MRQLKHGGFADFAGK
-10 DLGAQSFQATGARQ
+10 A
-24 NGSGVRKFIAA
+24 
-35 EWLYRENNSAED
+35 
-47 AIDICHRLMPPEFS
+47 
-61 AASSVARW
+61 
-69 MIYIIQSRQDRAE
+69 
-82 RPGVLKMH
+82 
-90 QLLKQDMAPQASQSG
+90 G
-105 LLAPDTTGMNFYR
+105 LLAPDTSGMNFYR
-118 ADPALTDLLR
+118 ADPSLADLLR
-128 IHLPEKLFNHIEPHL
+128 IHLPDALFRHIEPHL
-143 DRLGELAGGRLDE
+143 DRLGALAGGHLDE

-163 HGPVLH
+163 HVPVLH
-169 PRDKFGRDV
+169 QRDRFGRDV
-178 QSIEYHPAY
+178 QWIEYHPAY
-187 HELERAA
+187 RELERAA
-194 FGEFGIHALS
+194 FGEFGIHAMSL
-204 IRKGIMGWPDKYPV
+204 RKGILGWPEKYPV

-227 FNQTE
+227 FNEAE
-232 FGMGCPINVTDGCAK
+232 FGLGCPINVTDGCAK
-247 LLANFGSEEL
+247 LLASFGSEAL
-257 KAKYFD
+257 KEKYLD
-263 GLTQTDMSRLTQGG
+263 GLTQTDMNRLTQGG

-285 GSDVGTLTTSAVQE
+285 GSDVGTLTTIAVQE
-299 GDHWRLYGEKWFCS
+299 GGHWRLFGEKWFCS
-313 NADAKV
+313 NADAEV

-324 RPEGAP
+324 RPEGAG

-335 VGLFLMPRFLEDGSQ
+335 VGLFLMPRKLDDGSS

-380 AVGKLD
+380 AVGRLD

-405 KSTALMRRAWHDAMT
+405 KSTALMRRAHHDAMT
-420 VAKNRVVFGSRILD
+420 VAQNRVVFGSRIID
-434 LPLGRRQLLK
+434 LPLARRQLMK
-444 IMLATEQALSMSF
+444 IMLATEQALSLSF
-457 LTADALDRAE
+457 ITADALDRSE

-529 TGNIVAL
+529 TGNIVAI
-536 DALKR
+536 DALTR
-541 AVGRHGAES
+541 AVGRHGADA

-564 EVPQAWRDKLRGLA
+564 NVPQRWRDRLRELT
-578 DRAVGFAREVAAHSD
+578 DRATGFVREIALRSE
-593 NEAESR
+593 NEAEAR

-610 AVQLAWEAQRIHA
+610 AVALAWEAGRIHE

-636 VVDQRVTPNDPFR
+636 VIDHRVLAGDPFR
-649 LAENKSQ
+649 LGDNAAQ
-656 GAIAALLLGDRPAG
+656 RAIADLLLGERAAG
-670 MAEVG
+670 MAEVSEFVG
-675 ELLRGA
+675 

>member
-1 VFLKEAGNL
+1 MVYSIGNTGRNKNSMQPLKHDPIANL
-10 DLGAQSFQATGARQ
+10 ADQ
-24 NGSGVRKFIAA
+24 
-35 EWLYRENNSAED
+35 
-47 AIDICHRLMPPEFS
+47 P
-61 AASSVARW
+61 
-69 MIYIIQSRQDRAE
+69 
-82 RPGVLKMH
+82 
-90 QLLKQDMAPQASQSG
+90 G
-105 LLAPDTTGMNFYR
+105 LLAPDTSGMNFYR

-128 IHLPEKLFNHIEPHL
+128 IHLPDPLFRHIEPHL
-143 DRLGELAGGRLDE
+143 DRLGALAGGHLDE

-163 HGPVLH
+163 HVPVLH
-169 PRDKFGRDV
+169 QRDRFGRDA
-178 QSIEYHPAY
+178 QWIEYHPAY
-187 HELERAA
+187 RELERHA
-194 FGEFGIHALS
+194 FGEFGIHAMSL
-204 IRKGIMGWPDKYPV
+204 RKGILGWPEKYPV

-227 FNQTE
+227 FNQAE
-232 FGMGCPINVTDGCAK
+232 FGLGCPINVTDGCAK
-247 LLANFGSEEL
+247 LLANFGDEAL
-257 KAKYFD
+257 KARYLD
-263 GLTQTDMSRLTQGG
+263 GLTQTDMSKLTQGG

-285 GSDVGTLTTSAVQE
+285 GSDVGKLTTSAVQE
-299 GDHWRLYGEKWFCS
+299 GDHWRLSGEKWFCS
-313 NADAKV
+313 NADAQV

-324 RPEGAP
+324 RPQGAEA
-330 PGTRG
+330 GTRG
-335 VGLFLMPRFLEDGSQ
+335 VGLFLMPRRLDDGSP

-380 AVGKLD
+380 AVGNLD

-420 VAKNRVVFGSRILD
+420 VARNRVVFGSRIID
-434 LPLGRRQLLK
+434 LPLARRQLMK
-444 IMLATEQALSMSF
+444 IMLPTEQALSMSF

-564 EVPQAWRDKLRGLA
+564 QVPQAWRDRLRGLT
-578 DRAVGFAREVAAHSD
+578 DRAVTFAREVAARTE
-593 NEAESR
+593 NEAEAR

-610 AVQLAWEAQRIHA
+610 AVALAWEAGRIHDI
-623 RRGDARRLLLSRL
+623 RGDARRLLLSRM
-636 VVDQRVTPNDPFR
+636 VIDHRVQANDPFR
-649 LAENKSQ
+649 LTENAQ
-656 GAIAALLLGDRPAG
+656 QRAMTEHLLGERAVG

-675 ELLRGA
+675 ELLVAV

>member
-1 VFLKEAGNL
+1 
-10 DLGAQSFQATGARQ
+10 
-24 NGSGVRKFIAA
+24 
-35 EWLYRENNSAED
+35 
-47 AIDICHRLMPPEFS
+47 
-61 AASSVARW
+61 
-69 MIYIIQSRQDRAE
+69 MINIE
-82 RPGVLKMH
+82 RNEQGLKM
-90 QLLKQDMAPQASQSG
+90 QPLKQDRKTPAGDQPG

-128 IHLPEKLFNHIEPHL
+128 LHLPEALFRHIEPYL
-143 DRLGELAGGRLDE
+143 DRLGGLAGGHLDE

-163 HGPVLH
+163 HTPVLH
-169 PRDKFGRDV
+169 QRDRFGRDS
-178 QSIEYHPAY
+178 QYIEYHPAY
-187 HELERAA
+187 RELEKAA
-194 FGEFGIHALS
+194 FGEFGIHAMS

-227 FNQTE
+227 FNQAE
-232 FGMGCPINVTDGCAK
+232 FGLGCPINVTDGCAK
-247 LLANFGSEEL
+247 LLNNFGSEAL
-257 KAKYFD
+257 KAKYLD
-263 GLTQTDMSRLTQGG
+263 GLTQTDMSKLTQGG

-313 NADAKV
+313 NADAEV

-324 RPEGAP
+324 RPNGAG
-330 PGTRG
+330 PGTSG
-335 VGLFLMPRFLEDGSQ
+335 VGLFLMPRRLDDGSQ

-405 KSTALMRRAWHDAMT
+405 KSTALMRRAHHDAMT
-420 VAKNRVVFGSRILD
+420 VAKNRVVFGQRIID
-434 LPLGRRQLLK
+434 LPLARRQLMK

-499 LEMRGGIGYIEEFAT
+499 LEMRGGIGYIEEFVT

-529 TGNIVAL
+529 TGNIVAI

-541 AVGRHGAES
+541 AVGRHGADA

-564 EVPQAWRDKLRGLA
+564 NVPQAWRNRLRELS
-578 DRAVGFAREVAAHSD
+578 DRAIGFAREVATRTD
-593 NEAESR
+593 NEADAR
-599 RATSLLYHVAS
+599 RATSLLYQVAS
-610 AVQLAWEAQRIHA
+610 AVALTWEGGRIHEM
-623 RRGDARRLLLSRL
+623 RGDARRLLLSRM
-636 VVDQRVTPNDPFR
+636 VIDHRVTASDPFR
-649 LAENKSQ
+649 LTENAVQ
-656 GAIAALLLGDRPAG
+656 RAITDHLLGERAVG

-675 ELLRGA
+675 ELIIAA

>member
-1 VFLKEAGNL
+1 MHQFLKRDDVMTG
-10 DLGAQSFQATGARQ
+10 GAR
-24 NGSGVRKFIAA
+24 
-35 EWLYRENNSAED
+35 
-47 AIDICHRLMPPEFS
+47 PE
-61 AASSVARW
+61 
-69 MIYIIQSRQDRAE
+69 
-82 RPGVLKMH
+82 
-90 QLLKQDMAPQASQSG
+90 
-105 LLAPDTTGMNFYR
+105 LLAPDTTGLNFYR

-128 IHLPEKLFNHIEPHL
+128 IHLPETLFRHLVPHL
-143 DRLGELAGGRLDE
+143 DRLGELAGSYLDE

-169 PRDKFGRDV
+169 QRDRFGRDV
-178 QSIEYHPAY
+178 QWVEYHPAY
-187 HELERAA
+187 RELERAA
-194 FGEFGIHALS
+194 FSEFGIHAMS
-204 IRKGIMGWPDKYPV
+204 IRKGILGWPSKYPV
-218 VAKHAFTFL
+218 AAKHAFTFL
-227 FNQTE
+227 FNQAE
-232 FGMGCPINVTDGCAK
+232 FGLGCPINVTDGCAK
-247 LLANFGSEEL
+247 LLASFGSDGL
-257 KAKYFD
+257 KAKYLD
-263 GLTQTDMSRLTQGG
+263 GLTQTDMRKLTQGG

-285 GSDVGTLTTSAVQE
+285 GSDVGTLTTVAVPE
-299 GDHWRLYGEKWFCS
+299 GDHWRLHGEKWFCS

-324 RPEGAP
+324 RPQDAEA
-330 PGTRG
+330 GTRG
-335 VGLFLMPRFLEDGSQ
+335 VGLFLMPRFLDDGSQ

-380 AVGKLD
+380 AVGRLD

-405 KSTALMRRAWHDAMT
+405 KSTALMRRAWHDAIT
-420 VAKNRVVFGSRILD
+420 VARNRVVFGKRIVD

-444 IMLATEQALSMSF
+444 ILLATEQALSMSF

-467 AGSQDAAALLRI
+467 AGSQEAAALLRI

-499 LEMRGGIGYIEEFAT
+499 LEMRGGIGYVEEFVT

-541 AVGRHGAES
+541 AVGRHGAEA

-564 EVPQAWRDKLRGLA
+564 AVPQAWRDQLHRLV
-578 DRAVGFAREVAAHSD
+578 DRAVGFAREVAGRAD
-593 NEAESR
+593 NESEAR

-610 AVQLAWEAQRIHA
+610 AVSTTWESARIHA
-623 RRGDARRLLLSRL
+623 MRGDARRLLLAKLIVAHRL
-636 VVDQRVTPNDPFR
+636 TPSDPFR
-649 LAENKSQ
+649 LAENRMDD
-656 GAIAALLLGDRPAG
+656 AIATLLLGERTAD
-670 MAEVG
+670 MEEVG
-675 ELLRGA
+675 ELLSAA